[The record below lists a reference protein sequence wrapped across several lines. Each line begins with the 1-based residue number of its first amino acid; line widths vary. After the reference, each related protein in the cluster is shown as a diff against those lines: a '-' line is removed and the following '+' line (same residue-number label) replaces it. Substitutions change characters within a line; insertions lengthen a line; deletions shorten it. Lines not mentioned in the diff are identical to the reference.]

1 MYPRNSGVNLM
12 SVAKRQEQ
20 YEGTVVQVG
29 NSRGMRMPA
38 GFFNAHPEFSGK
50 VRLTVVGDGQVLLTA
65 AARPKRK
72 SKDDENDPV
81 MASFLQFLDRQ
92 MSENPQDIVAA
103 DGDQLSRISKLVKG
117 VKVN

>member
-1 MYPRNSGVNLM
+1 M

-50 VRLTVVGDGQVLLTA
+50 VRMTVVGDGQVLVSA
-65 AARPKRK
+65 AAPAKRK
-72 SKDDENDPV
+72 AKDDEGDPV

-92 MSENPQDIVAA
+92 MTENPQDIVAA
-103 DGDQLSRISKLVKG
+103 DTDQLRRIAKLVKG
-117 VKVN
+117 VRVE

>member
-1 MYPRNSGVNLM
+1 M

-50 VRLTVVGDGQVLLTA
+50 VRMTVVGDGQVLVSA
-65 AARPKRK
+65 AAPAKRK
-72 SKDDENDPV
+72 ARDDEGDPV

-92 MSENPQDIVAA
+92 MTENPQDIVAA
-103 DGDQLSRISKLVKG
+103 DTDQLRRIAKLVKD
-117 VKVN
+117 VRVE

>member
-1 MYPRNSGVNLM
+1 M

-50 VRLTVVGDGQVLLTA
+50 VRMTVVGDGQVLVSA
-65 AARPKRK
+65 AAPPKRK
-72 SKDDENDPV
+72 AKDDEGDPV
-81 MASFLQFLDRQ
+81 MDSFLQFLDRQ
-92 MSENPQDIVAA
+92 MTENPQDIVTA
-103 DGDQLSRISKLVKG
+103 DTDQLRRIAKLVKG
-117 VKVN
+117 VRVE

>member
-1 MYPRNSGVNLM
+1 M

-50 VRLTVVGDGQVLLTA
+50 VRMTVVGDGQVLVSA
-65 AARPKRK
+65 AAPAKRK
-72 SKDDENDPV
+72 ARDDEGDPV

-92 MSENPQDIVAA
+92 MTENPQDIVAA
-103 DGDQLSRISKLVKG
+103 DTVQLRRIAKLVKD
-117 VKVN
+117 VRVE

>member
-1 MYPRNSGVNLM
+1 M

-50 VRLTVVGDGQVLLTA
+50 VRMTVVGNGQVLVSA
-65 AARPKRK
+65 AAPAKRK
-72 SKDDENDPV
+72 AKDDEADPV
-81 MASFLQFLDRQ
+81 MDSFLQFLDRQ
-92 MSENPQDIVAA
+92 MTEKPQDIVAA
-103 DGDQLSRISKLVKG
+103 DTDQLRRIARLVKG
-117 VKVN
+117 VRVE

>member
-1 MYPRNSGVNLM
+1 M

-50 VRLTVVGDGQVLLTA
+50 VRMTVVGDGQVLVSA
-65 AARPKRK
+65 AAPAKRK
-72 SKDDENDPV
+72 ARDDEGDPV
-81 MASFLQFLDRQ
+81 MDSFLQFLDRQ
-92 MSENPQDIVAA
+92 MTESPQDIVAA
-103 DGDQLSRISKLVKG
+103 DTDQLRRIAKLVKG
-117 VKVN
+117 VRVE

>member
-1 MYPRNSGVNLM
+1 M
-12 SVAKRQEQ
+12 SMAKRQEQ

-50 VRLTVVGDGQVLLTA
+50 VRMTVVADGQVLVSA
-65 AARPKRK
+65 SAPARRK
-72 SKDDENDPV
+72 AKGDASDPV

-92 MSENPQDIVAA
+92 MTDNPQDIVAV
-103 DGDQLSRISKLVKG
+103 DPGQLRRIGKLVKG
-117 VKVN
+117 VKIE

>member
-1 MYPRNSGVNLM
+1 M

-50 VRLTVVGDGQVLLTA
+50 VRMTVLGDGQVLVSA
-65 AARPKRK
+65 AAPAKRK
-72 SKDDENDPV
+72 AKDDEGDLV
-81 MASFLQFLDRQ
+81 MAGFLQFLDRQ
-92 MSENPQDIVAA
+92 LIENPQDIVAA
-103 DGDQLSRISKLVKG
+103 DTEQLRRIAKLVKG
-117 VKVN
+117 VKVG

>member
-1 MYPRNSGVNLM
+1 M

-50 VRLTVVGDGQVLLTA
+50 VRMTVVGDGQVLVSA
-65 AARPKRK
+65 AAPAKRK
-72 SKDDENDPV
+72 AKDDESDPV
-81 MASFLQFLDRQ
+81 MDSFLQFLDRQ
-92 MSENPQDIVAA
+92 MTENPQDIVAA
-103 DGDQLSRISKLVKG
+103 DADQLGRIAKLVKG
-117 VKVN
+117 VRVQ

>member
-1 MYPRNSGVNLM
+1 M

-50 VRLTVVGDGQVLLTA
+50 VRMTVVGDGQVLVSA
-65 AARPKRK
+65 AAPAKRK
-72 SKDDENDPV
+72 AKADEADPV
-81 MASFLQFLDRQ
+81 MDSFLQFLERE
-92 MSENPQDIVAA
+92 MTENPQDIVAA
-103 DGDQLSRISKLVKG
+103 DTDQLRRIAKLVKG
-117 VKVN
+117 VRVE

>member
-1 MYPRNSGVNLM
+1 M

-50 VRLTVVGDGQVLLTA
+50 VRMTVVGDGQVLVSA
-65 AARPKRK
+65 AAPARRK
-72 SKDDENDPV
+72 ARDDEGDPV

-92 MSENPQDIVAA
+92 MTENPQDIVAA
-103 DGDQLSRISKLVKG
+103 DTNQLRRIANLVKG
-117 VKVN
+117 VKVE

>member
-1 MYPRNSGVNLM
+1 M

-50 VRLTVVGDGQVLLTA
+50 VRMTVVGDGQVLVSA
-65 AARPKRK
+65 AAPAKRK
-72 SKDDENDPV
+72 AKDDEGDPV
-81 MASFLQFLDRQ
+81 MDSFLQFLDRQ
-92 MSENPQDIVAA
+92 MTENPQDIVTA
-103 DGDQLSRISKLVKG
+103 DTDQLRRIAKLVKG
-117 VKVN
+117 VRVE

>member
-1 MYPRNSGVNLM
+1 M

-20 YEGTVVQVG
+20 NEGTVVQVG

-50 VRLTVVGDGQVLLTA
+50 VRMMVVGDGQVLVSA
-65 AARPKRK
+65 AAPARRK
-72 SKDDENDPV
+72 ARDDEGDSV

-92 MSENPQDIVAA
+92 MTENPQDIVAA
-103 DGDQLSRISKLVKG
+103 DTNQLRRIANLVKG
-117 VKVN
+117 VKVE

>member
-1 MYPRNSGVNLM
+1 M

-50 VRLTVVGDGQVLLTA
+50 VRMTVVGDGQVLVSA
-65 AARPKRK
+65 AAPAKRK
-72 SKDDENDPV
+72 AKDDEGDPV
-81 MASFLQFLDRQ
+81 MDSFLQFLDRQ
-92 MSENPQDIVAA
+92 MTENPQDIVAA
-103 DGDQLSRISKLVKG
+103 DTDQLRRIAKLVKG
-117 VKVN
+117 VRVE